1 MLHYTPYIFPLTD
14 FIELSIIISCTNS
27 IIIYPDLEQIPTT
40 ENRYQH
46 HPWNAHISHSTK
58 QKLLSKIQEIMYKW
72 SLALSVH
79 LPFFVLKF
87 QYLIAINCRR
97 SAFRHAR
104 AALS

>member
-1 MLHYTPYIFPLTD
+1 MFLLTE
-14 FIELSIIISCTNS
+14 FIELSIIMSWTDS
-27 IIIYPDLEQIPTT
+27 INIYPDLEQIPTT

-46 HPWNAHISHSTK
+46 QPWNAHISHSTK
-58 QKLLSKIQEIMYKW
+58 QKSLSKIQEIMYKW

-79 LPFFVLKF
+79 LSFVVLEFK
-87 QYLIAINCRR
+87 YLIAINCRR